1 MKKQI
6 AYNVFFYLGIFI
18 SIIGLKWAW
27 EIHNMPAVCLF
38 VASAIFFIYLKITLI
53 RDLKQTIKNKTNQR

>member
-6 AYNVFFYLGIFI
+6 AYNVFFYLGIFV

-27 EIHNMPAVCLF
+27 ETQNIPAVCLF
-38 VASAIFFIYLKITLI
+38 VASAIFFIYLKIKLI
-53 RDLKQTIKNKTNQR
+53 RDLRQIIKDRTK